1 MKCPYCGS
9 FCADKTLYCP
19 NCKQPLP
26 TADPTK
32 PKEAPVAPPK
42 SRKAVLRRVGM
53 AAVTVVSLCA
63 LGIGVYKLW
72 TWIDS
77 YRLTRLYTRGAYTP
91 TIDTVT
97 MPDLRQG
104 HSIAFY
110 GKDVITSPA
119 LL

>member
-63 LGIGVYKLW
+63 LGIAAVCILGRYGPGYDPV
-72 TWIDS
+72 
-77 YRLTRLYTRGAYTP
+77 
-91 TIDTVT
+91 
-97 MPDLRQG
+97 
-104 HSIAFY
+104 AFY
-110 GKDVITSPA
+110 YNRF
-119 LL
+119 